1 MKDRVVKLAIIKVK
15 REFGLRTLRRYEAFS
30 NGVKESVIE
39 YLGRMQVS
47 RSVNLALEEVASNIM
62 SKMLMRQFKIRQI
75 RKKTINTL
83 AIRGVWDI

>member
-1 MKDRVVKLAIIKVK
+1 MKDRVLKLAIIKVK

-47 RSVNLALEEVASNIM
+47 SSMNLALEEVSSKIF
-62 SKMLMRQFKIRQI
+62 SKMLIRQYKIRQI

-83 AIRGVWDI
+83 ALRGVWDI

>member
-47 RSVNLALEEVASNIM
+47 RSMNLALEQVSSKIM

>member
-39 YLGRMQVS
+39 YLGRMEVS
-47 RSVNLALEEVASNIM
+47 RSVNLAL
-62 SKMLMRQFKIRQI
+62 
-75 RKKTINTL
+75 
-83 AIRGVWDI
+83 